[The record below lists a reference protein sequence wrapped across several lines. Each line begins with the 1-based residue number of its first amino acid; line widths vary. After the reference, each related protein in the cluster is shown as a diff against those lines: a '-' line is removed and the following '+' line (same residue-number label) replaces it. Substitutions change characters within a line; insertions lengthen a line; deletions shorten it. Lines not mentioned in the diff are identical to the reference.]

1 MPTNSPSYSQNYLP
15 SSPAYTGTTP
25 LSINNS
31 PSSGINSN
39 HMIHSGMMQH
49 QTGSANVYSPLSRQA
64 VNNIYNPTSP
74 VYNPNNAY
82 VKQDVIYSDNEED
95 HDDEDK

>member
-1 MPTNSPSYSQNYLP
+1 MITNSPSYSQNYLP

-31 PSSGINSN
+31 PSSGINSS
-39 HMIHSGMMQH
+39 HMIQSGLQ
-49 QTGSANVYSPLSRQA
+49 QSGSGNVYSPLSRQT